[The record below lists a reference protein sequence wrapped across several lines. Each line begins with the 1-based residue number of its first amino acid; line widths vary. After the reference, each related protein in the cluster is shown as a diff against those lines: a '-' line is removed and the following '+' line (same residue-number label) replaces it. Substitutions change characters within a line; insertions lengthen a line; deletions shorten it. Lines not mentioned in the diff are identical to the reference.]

1 MSTAS
6 EMRPLFSSYVVAAL
20 TEVITGGSGRGF
32 GPTIGLYRTAYELQ
46 EFMRDCGVSFRV
58 ESSRVPSVR
67 DKLNELLFIDP
78 TGKDIARMIEH
89 VADPRAY
96 ISEPE
101 KGEAVIDYLNKALD
115 ADGFRVSVVRVK
127 ACLQKIA
134 GDSAVID
141 AFGSKAKALDFDTVT
156 REIDRALSNAEADPE
171 DAVTAAC
178 SVLESVCRSI
188 LLDMGEEL
196 PGKKDISGLMKALQ
210 DLLGL
215 SPGRTDLPADVADD
229 VRQVLSGLT
238 TTAKGIG
245 ALRTHGGDAHGRER
259 GRKSVDARI
268 ARLAVHS
275 ASTVSLFLIETWERQ
290 KHLKSAAG
298 FDEG

>member
-1 MSTAS
+1 M
-6 EMRPLFSSYVVAAL
+6 PNVFSPYVVAAL
-20 TEVITGGSGRGF
+20 ADVITGGSANDQN
-32 GPTIGLYRTAYELQ
+32 PLSVQPIGLYRSGYQLE

-58 ESSRVPSVR
+58 EGSRVPSVR

-101 KGEAVIDYLNKALD
+101 KGRAVIDHMNKALA
-115 ADGFRVSVVRVK
+115 ADGFRVSVVRGK
-127 ACLQKIA
+127 ARLQKIA
-134 GDSAVID
+134 GDSAVVD
-141 AFGSKAKALDFDTVT
+141 AFGSKAKILDFDTVT
-156 REIDRALSNAEADPE
+156 REIDRALSNAETDPE

-178 SVLESVCRSI
+178 SVLEAVCRSI
-188 LLDMGEEL
+188 LIDMGKEL

-210 DLLGL
+210 DVLGL

-245 ALRTHGGDAHGRER
+245 ALRTHGGDVHGRER

-275 ASTVSLFLIETWERQ
+275 ASTVALFLIETWERQ
-290 KHLKSAAG
+290 KRLKSSPG
-298 FDEG
+298 SDGG